1 MIQAKLVFYGNFAE
15 ILAKALEPDNLPEMR
30 LQFAKDYISLDFR
43 VDKIGTLLSTTD
55 DFLMNL
61 KIAEETLLSGEDR

>member
-1 MIQAKLVFYGNFAE
+1 MIQAKIVFYGNFAE
-15 ILAKALEPDNLPEMR
+15 MLAKALEPDNLPEMR
-30 LQFAKDYISLDFR
+30 LQFAKDHFSLDFH
-43 VDKIGTLLSTTD
+43 VDKIGTLLSTID

>member
-1 MIQAKLVFYGNFAE
+1 MIQAKLVFYGNFVE

-30 LQFAKDYISLDFR
+30 LQFAKDYISLDFCA
-43 VDKIGTLLSTTD
+43 DKIGTLLSTTD

-61 KIAEETLLSGEDR
+61 KIAEEMLLSGEDG

>member
-15 ILAKALEPDNLPEMR
+15 ILARALEPDNLPEMR
-30 LQFAKDYISLDFR
+30 LQFAKDCFSLDLR

-61 KIAEETLLSGEDR
+61 KIAEETLLSGEAR

>member
-1 MIQAKLVFYGNFAE
+1 MIQAKLVFYGNSAE
-15 ILAKALEPDNLPEMR
+15 MLAKALEPDNLPEMR
-30 LQFAKDYISLDFR
+30 LQFAKDHFSLDFR
-43 VDKIGTLLSTTD
+43 VEKIGTLLSTID

>member
-1 MIQAKLVFYGNFAE
+1 MIQAKLIFYGDFAE
-15 ILAKALEPDNLPEMR
+15 MLAKALEPDNLPEMQ
-30 LQFAKDYISLDFR
+30 LQFAKDHFSLDFR

-61 KIAEETLLSGEDR
+61 KIAEETLLSGDNR